1 LSLENTDFAGTDYL
15 EAGGFDKKG
24 VVGYTHRVI
33 IIADSRRRVTLP
45 KPAHPGDAF
54 ALETTGEGQF
64 VLKRLEKPARKVK
77 LSREEG
83 FLVAS
88 AGRKITMAQTRAL
101 MDEFP

>member
-1 LSLENTDFAGTDYL
+1 MVKSASM
-15 EAGGFDKKG
+15 FDEKG
-24 VVGYTHRVI
+24 NVGYTHGMI
-33 IIADSRRRVTLP
+33 IVADSRRRVTLP

-54 ALETTGEGQF
+54 ALETPGEGQF
-64 VLKRLEKPARKVK
+64 VLKRLEKPARKIK
-77 LSREEG
+77 LAREQG